1 MDTVQLEATIA
12 SLEMQVTEQTELAN
26 GYLAQLQRVQADF
39 ENFQKRIEIEKGMIA
54 DIACG
59 EFITGLLD
67 TLDNFERALDSMDS
81 VSDEDIKGVRMV
93 YQGLMDYLQ
102 SYGLEKIISRGQQ
115 FDPHKHEAVMQ
126 QESEDDDGIVLDEFQ
141 CGYALKGKV
150 IRPSKVKVARQNN
163 NTT

>member
-1 MDTVQLEATIA
+1 
-12 SLEMQVTEQTELAN
+12 
-26 GYLAQLQRVQADF
+26 
-39 ENFQKRIEIEKGMIA
+39 MIA

-102 SYGLEKIISRGQQ
+102 NRGLEKIVSLGQQ